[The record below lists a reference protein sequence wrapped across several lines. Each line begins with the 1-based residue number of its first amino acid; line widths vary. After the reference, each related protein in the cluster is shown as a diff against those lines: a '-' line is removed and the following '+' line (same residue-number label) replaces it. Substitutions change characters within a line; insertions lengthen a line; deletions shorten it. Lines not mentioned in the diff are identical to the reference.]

1 MNKTGRKFKSGLTL
15 IELIIGVVASI
26 IVIFTVAI
34 LLISGHRGWNRA
46 FEYANGD
53 IQVNAIET
61 MINFGISGR
70 RANKSDYKLYE
81 KQGEAYIP
89 VLPSSAEDPEEV
101 IFGDAVEFRYWDAE
115 LNDSFMDTDITGTAY
130 MLFYVEDGKLKVD
143 RGPYNPPDDPGGVN
157 ASGNKIVAPSTIILA
172 RNVLALTK
180 FSHTTKNADGDGK
193 GCVKLD
199 LWLYDPNEDKGI
211 NVKAATLMRNVW
223 P

>member
-1 MNKTGRKFKSGLTL
+1 MNKTGRKFKPGMTL

-61 MINFGISGR
+61 MITFGITGR
-70 RANKSDYKLYE
+70 KSNKSDYKLYE
-81 KQGEAYIP
+81 KQGEKYVT
-89 VLPSSAEDPEEV
+89 VLPSSSEDPEEV
-101 IFGDAVEFRYWDAE
+101 VFGDAVEFRYWDAV
-115 LNDSFMDTDITGTAY
+115 LNDSFMDTDKTGTAY
-130 MLFYVEDGKLKVD
+130 ALFYVEDDELKVD
-143 RGPYNPPDDPGGVN
+143 YGEYPPGGVGP
-157 ASGNKIVAPSTIILA
+157 SDNKLEPSSTIILA
-172 RNVLALTK
+172 RNVQSVK
-180 FSHTTKNADGDGK
+180 FSHTTKNAAGDGK

-199 LWLYDPNEDKGI
+199 MVLYDPNEDRGI
-211 NVKAATLMRNVW
+211 TIKTATLMRNVW